1 MLRGRVGKN
10 LRGSGRGQDTA
21 VEGHALIM
29 SALSPPFE
37 GPHKPESRT
46 TVGSSSSAP
55 GYISKHM
62 KAQTRKNTCAPVFT
76 PALSTAAKLAV
87 TEVSVDRRA
96 GKEGVVWMC
105 SGILLSH
112 KKGMRSCRLRQHG
125 WTWRVMLSGLSQT
138 KTTYF
143 SLTGATLRTINITYI
158 RKLKR

>member
-105 SGILLSH
+105 SGILLIL
-112 KKGMRSCRLRQHG
+112 KKEA
-125 WTWRVMLSGLSQT
+125 LSPAATQMNREDTLLSETSLSQNDKYCRSPPT
-138 KTTYF
+138 
-143 SLTGATLRTINITYI
+143 
-158 RKLKR
+158 